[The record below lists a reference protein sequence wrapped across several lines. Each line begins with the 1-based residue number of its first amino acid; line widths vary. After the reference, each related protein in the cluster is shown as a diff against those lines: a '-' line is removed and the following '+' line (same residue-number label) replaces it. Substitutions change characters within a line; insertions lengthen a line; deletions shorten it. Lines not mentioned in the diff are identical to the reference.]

1 MTTKKGAGGFLPDR
15 AEGWGRVGVSSD
27 ARSQACIVGIGETDY
42 TRRGGI
48 QDRSELALA
57 CEAILNAARDA
68 GITPD
73 DIDGLASYANDE
85 SVPWLIQEA
94 LGLPHLRSATM
105 VWGGGG
111 GGCYASIAQAAA
123 AVESGAANYVAVFRS
138 LCQGQ
143 RKRFGQGYAVP
154 HSPGFLD
161 PFGMFAPP
169 FMLAPLAQR
178 YKQDYGIREEQ
189 VAEVAL
195 VARDNASRNPRAV
208 FRDRPL
214 DLETYLSSRMV
225 ADPFRL
231 YDCCQE
237 NDGACALIV
246 TTRERA
252 RDLDGPIIRI
262 LAAGQGSEP
271 GWGSGG
277 LGSHNMP
284 EEDYRAGG
292 GRTLSTRLYAKAGI
306 TPDDIDTAQIYD
318 HFSYFVLMNLEAYG
332 FCGRGEAGD
341 FVTEG
346 NIRWKGGKL
355 PINTSGGHMSEA
367 YIHGLNLA
375 VEGVRQ
381 LRGTSTSQVENATLC
396 LLANTASAAII
407 GRE

>member
-1 MTTKKGAGGFLPDR
+1 
-15 AEGWGRVGVSSD
+15 VGNTVNAKSH
-27 ARSQACIVGIGETDY
+27 ACIVGIGETEY

-48 QDRSELALA
+48 QGKSELALA
-57 CEAILNAARDA
+57 CEAVIKATQDA
-68 GITPD
+68 GISLEE
-73 DIDGLASYANDE
+73 IDGLASYANDE
-85 SVPWLIQEA
+85 SVPWLMQEA
-94 LGLPHLRSATM
+94 LGLPDLRSTTM
-105 VWGGGG
+105 AWGGGG

-123 AVESGAANYVAVFRS
+123 AVESGAADYVAVFRS

-178 YKQDYGIREEQ
+178 YKYDFGIREEQ
-189 VAEVAL
+189 VAEIAL
-195 VARDNASRNPRAV
+195 NARENAARNPRAV
-208 FRDRPL
+208 FKDRPL
-214 DLETYLSSRMV
+214 DLETYLNSRMV

-237 NDGACALIV
+237 NDGACALII

-252 RDLDGPIIRI
+252 RDLDGPVIRI
-262 LAAGQGSEP
+262 LASGQGSEP

-284 EEDYRAGG
+284 LEDYRAGG
-292 GRTLSTRLYAKAGI
+292 GSSLSKRLYAKAGI
-306 TPDDIDTAQIYD
+306 SPDDVDTAQFYD
-318 HFSYFVLMNLEAYG
+318 HFSYFVLMNLESYG

-341 FVTEG
+341 FVAEG

-381 LRGTSTSQVENATLC
+381 LRGTSTSQVTDAGLC
-396 LLANTASAAII
+396 LLANTASAAIL